1 MERVACDDDEV
12 NLARV
17 DLGPLA
23 AVISDS
29 TRDVC
34 TDSEGRVWVDS
45 GKGFVKSEITLAAR
59 DLRYIGVGLVERGGG
74 RVDDS
79 QPLGDAALAEHL
91 RIHVVLPPV
100 AREAPLISLRFPRP
114 SRVTLDDFDFT
125 SDAVRDACTSGS
137 ILITGVTGSG
147 KTTLLSAIVDSLS
160 ESERAIV
167 LEDVSEISAGHLH
180 TVYLATRGANPDGGG
195 QIDLTQLVRESLRM
209 RPDVLVIG
217 EIRGVEFRDYVL
229 ALTSGHR
236 GLATVHSGSLAAV
249 GARLTALA
257 LVSGI
262 PLPAALSLLPVAI
275 PTVALCER
283 EGNRVKVS
291 AGRLAV
297 ENGVLC
303 TETL

>member
-1 MERVACDDDEV
+1 M

-23 AVISDS
+23 AVVSDS

-34 TDSEGRVWVDS
+34 TDAEGRVWVDS
-45 GKGFVKSEITLAAR
+45 GNGFVRSDLALAPR
-59 DLRYIGVGLVERGGG
+59 DIRYIGVGLVEAGGG

-79 QPLGDAALAEHL
+79 QPLGDAALAGRL
-91 RIHVVLPPV
+91 RVHVALPPV
-100 AREAPLISLRFPRP
+100 ARDSPLLSLRFPRP
-114 SRVTLDDFDFT
+114 FRVSLDDFDFT
-125 SDAVRDACTSGS
+125 SDAVREACTSGS
-137 ILITGVTGSG
+137 ILITGLTGSG
-147 KTTLLSAIVDSLS
+147 KTTLLSAIVDALP

-167 LEDVSEISAGHLH
+167 LEDVSEISANHPH
-180 TVYLATRGANPDGGG
+180 TAYLATRGANPDGGG

-236 GLATVHSGSLAAV
+236 GLATVHSASLAAV
-249 GARLTALA
+249 GARLTALS

-262 PLPAALSLLPVAI
+262 PLEAALSIVPVAI

-283 EGNRVKVS
+283 KGNRVKVS